1 MSGPVRVGVVG
12 CGGIAQMMHLPTLAE
27 RPDLFTIVAL
37 ADLDRATLEAV
48 GRRYGVGG
56 LHPHYRNLV
65 SRADVDVMLLL
76 TSGSHEEAAVAAL
89 EAGKPLF
96 VPEPLRFSLQET
108 ERIAARARRSRGPR

>member
-1 MSGPVRVGVVG
+1 MSGPLRVGVVG

-56 LHPHYRNLV
+56 LHPDYRNLV

-89 EAGKPLF
+89 EAGKHPF
-96 VPEPLRFSLQET
+96 VQKTPRFSLDEND
-108 ERIAARARRSRGPR
+108 RNAGAWP